1 MILVIDDVKTFPF
14 PDNVEVVY
22 ARTLEQGFS
31 GLYEYSDSLDQLWL
45 DHDLGIDKDGN
56 EEDIRPLVLWIA
68 ENAFYSHPKKI
79 GRIVICSLN
88 PVGIDWIFS
97 TLSPYYDV
105 VICND
110 PEAVFDLLGSNQVKW
125 Y

>member
-14 PDNVEVVY
+14 PDDVEVIY
-22 ARTLEQGFS
+22 ARTL
-31 GLYEYSDSLDQLWL
+31 SDGYRLLTENLDQLWL
-45 DHDLGIDKDGN
+45 DHDLGGDDT
-56 EEDIRPLVLWIA
+56 IRPLVLMLA
-68 ENAFYSHPKKI
+68 EAAYNGQPWSI
-79 GRIVICSLN
+79 GRIIICSLN

-97 TLSPYYDV
+97 TLSPYYDL

-110 PEAVFDLLGSNQVKW
+110 PESVFDLLGSTKAKW